1 MEEINDLLSKIGKDR
16 ELNDLLKL
24 KKYEWNWCM

>member
-24 KKYEWNWCM
+24 KK